1 MVAGGLGLLV
11 LGFLLMLLWSLW
23 SWGSIDRVEV
33 SGLLDSGGSGTNYLF
48 VGSDSREGVD
58 PNDPNAGFIIG
69 EPVTGQRSDT
79 VMILRVEDGGASF
92 LSLPRDLWLPIA
104 GTGGEQRLNTAY
116 ADGPEQLIQ
125 TVQQSLGLPVHH
137 YLEVDLATFSD
148 VVDAVGGVTIDF
160 PHPAFDDKSGLD
172 VPTAGPVELDGSQA
186 LAYVRSRAYTEIVD
200 GREVVDPTGD
210 IGRGLRQ
217 QQFMRVVLS
226 DVTSTRNPLAL
237 ARIMSAMSGG
247 LTVDDSLG
255 LRDVIG
261 LGLSLRGVTPESVE
275 LPVFGFTTSNGA
287 QVLGL
292 EPEAEAVLDRFRG

>member
-1 MVAGGLGLLV
+1 MLGLFLLVTLLGLLWT
-11 LGFLLMLLWSLW
+11 MW
-23 SWGSIDRVEV
+23 SWGSIDRVDV
-33 SGLLDSGGSGTNYLF
+33 SSTLDAGGTGTNYLF

-58 PNDPNAGFIIG
+58 ADDPNAGFLIG
-69 EPVTGQRSDT
+69 EEVTGQRSDT
-79 VMILRVEDGGASF
+79 VMILRVEGDTASF

-160 PHPAFDDKSGLD
+160 PNPAFDDRSGLD
-172 VPTAGPVELDGSQA
+172 VPTAGAVELDGSQA
-186 LAYVRSRAYTEIVD
+186 LAYVRSRAYTEIID
-200 GREVVDPTGD
+200 GRQVVDTTGD
-210 IGRGLRQ
+210 LGRGLRQ
-217 QQFMRVVLS
+217 QQFMRTVLA

-255 LRDVIG
+255 LRDVLD
-261 LGLSLRGVTPESVE
+261 LGLSLSGVTPESVE
-275 LPVFGFTTSNGA
+275 LPVFGFTTASGA

-292 EPEAEAVLDRFRG
+292 EPGAEAVLDQFRG